1 MRGADTRSRHRL
13 AQVPEFTRTVHVA
26 AVVPEYGQD
35 NANKA
40 QVRLAIPIGCA
51 TRKLACL
58 LHLACAEA
66 AVPSTEELDTHRHA
80 LGLNLDTSK
89 FVPAKDSGVAG
100 A

>member
-1 MRGADTRSRHRL
+1 MRPGPRHHL
-13 AQVPEFTRTVHVA
+13 AQVTEFIRTVHEA
-26 AVVPEYGQD
+26 AAVPEYGQR
-35 NANKA
+35 NINEA
-40 QVRLAIPIGCA
+40 QVGLMIPISCA
-51 TRKLACL
+51 PRKVACL

-66 AVPSTEELDTHRHA
+66 AMPSTEKLDTYRKA

>member
-1 MRGADTRSRHRL
+1 MS
-13 AQVPEFTRTVHVA
+13 A
-26 AVVPEYGQD
+26 AVPEYGQRKV
-35 NANKA
+35 NEA
-40 QVRLAIPIGCA
+40 QVGLMIPISCA
-51 TRKLACL
+51 SRKLACL

-66 AVPSTEELDTHRHA
+66 AVPSTEEVDTHRHA